1 MNTHLIRKTS
11 IILMGSMLGLCH
23 GLVNSQENTPIEEI
37 VVFGEV
43 VGAGE
48 TRANVKIDS
57 VTIEELPAGTGAA
70 QLLQRITGI
79 QVGAS
84 DPLGGGGFDST
95 INMRGFSKD
104 NIGFSIDGIPNGRTT
119 LGGGA
124 VPNRFLDT
132 SNLAGIDVSQSAGV
146 IGSPSRQSLVG
157 HINYITQDPE
167 SEKGARFDFSL
178 GSHDYERYYLRYDT
192 GEIFD
197 GTTAYVSASFQDTD
211 VWIGEGTGKN
221 ERLHIDAKLVRE
233 FDNGT
238 VVKLRNSYND
248 RDANGYNIVSL
259 LQTPCATERH
269 RCFFDPFAPTN
280 PAFRLNPN
288 TDGYTDDWTGDPLV
302 DRLHRST
309 RGNAREDNLSYM
321 EAVIPF
327 ADSIVLTLKP
337 YYHFQD
343 GVGRF
348 MNASDEGAV
357 PGPIDNT
364 GETGRELYFRNNA
377 YEMDRYGVTF
387 EVKGEHNDLLN
398 WKAGVWYEDSNRSQV
413 RTWHKLVNPSAGPE
427 FIEAPF
433 HTSEDKEWD
442 NKVWTV
448 FVSNQ
453 STFLNDHLTLEYGLS
468 YIDNEV
474 DYTAPIQD
482 SDDAFFNFENS
493 VSTDSGVL
501 PKVGAVFSITD
512 SLEIFAGY
520 AQNAATVSDAVLED
534 GAGNPPDPTEKIS
547 EMDKSN
553 VYDVGIRYTTDNLAM
568 GLQAFRLESE
578 EVIAV
583 DAANTLASDNL
594 NQGKE
599 ITGVEFTLHGRYED
613 FELYAAYTYQDHE
626 YVLDESVLDANGNP
640 ASGFIRDGQDLVGI
654 PDDNVFVELSW
665 KPTENFNFSF
675 NANYISDRA
684 GFYGNPRA
692 SSGLLSNFSFVS
704 GSFSPPDQVAQV
716 TSSDERIPGYTVL
729 GLNASYKKRMNFEYL
744 RGITFSL
751 NIENITN
758 KDYLSGVAPELLGVD
773 RKWAGR
779 YFIGAPRTVTFTIKG
794 IF

>member
-1 MNTHLIRKTS
+1 MINLIIRKKT
-11 IILMGSMLGLCH
+11 IILLGSMLSLSYGI
-23 GLVNSQENTPIEEI
+23 VNAEDNTPIEEI

-43 VGAGE
+43 IGAGE

-57 VTIEELPAGTGAA
+57 ATIEELPPGTGAA
-70 QLLQRITGI
+70 QLLQRISGV

-157 HINYITQDPE
+157 HINYLTQDPE
-167 SEKGARFDFSL
+167 SEAGARFDFSV
-178 GSHDYERYYLRYDT
+178 GSHSYERYYLRYDT
-192 GEIFD
+192 GEIAD
-197 GTTAYVSASFQDTD
+197 GTTAYVSASYQDTD
-211 VWIGEGTGKN
+211 VWIGDGTGKN
-221 ERLHIDAKLVRE
+221 ERLHIDAKLVKE
-233 FDNGT
+233 FDNGA

-248 RDANGYNIVSL
+248 RDGNGYNIVSL
-259 LQTPCATERH
+259 LQTPCAAERH

-280 PAFRLNPN
+280 PAFSLNPN

-302 DRLHRST
+302 DRLHRTT

-321 EAVIPF
+321 ELRIPF
-327 ADSIVLTLKP
+327 ADSIELNLKP

-357 PGPIDNT
+357 PDPIDNT
-364 GETGRELYFRNNA
+364 RETGRELYFRNNT
-377 YEMDRYGVTF
+377 YGMDRYGVTF
-387 EVKGEHNDLLN
+387 EVTGEHNQLLN
-398 WKAGVWYEDSNRSQV
+398 WRAGVWYEDSNRTQV
-413 RTWHKLVNPSAGPE
+413 RTWHKLVNQSAGPE
-427 FIEAPF
+427 FIREPY

-442 NKVWTV
+442 NKVWMLYL
-448 FVSNQ
+448 SNK
-453 STFLNDHLTLEYGLS
+453 STLIEDRLTIEYGLS
-468 YIDNEV
+468 YMDNEV

-482 SDDAFFNFENS
+482 SDDGFFNFVNG

-534 GAGNPPDPTEKIS
+534 GAGNPPDPMEEID
-547 EMDKSN
+547 EMDKSD
-553 VYDVGIRYTTDNLAM
+553 VYDAGIRYTTNNLAI
-568 GLQAFRLESE
+568 GVQAFHLESE

-594 NQGKE
+594 DQGKE
-599 ITGVEFTLHGRYED
+599 ITGVEFTFNGRYND
-613 FELYAAYTYQDHE
+613 FELYAAYTHQDHE
-626 YVLDESVLDANGNP
+626 YVLDESALDADGNP

-654 PDDNVFVELSW
+654 PDNNLFVELSW
-665 KPTENFNFSF
+665 KPRENFDFSF
-675 NANYISDRA
+675 NLNHVSDRA

-692 SSGLLSNFSFVS
+692 SSGLLSDFRFVS
-704 GSFSPPDQVAQV
+704 GSFSPPELVAQV
-716 TSSDERIPGYTVL
+716 TSPDERIPGYTVF
-729 GLNASYKKRMNFEYL
+729 GLNATYRAKMNFDFL
-744 RGITFSL
+744 QGITFSL

-779 YFIGAPRTVTFTIKG
+779 YFIGAPRSVTFTIKG
-794 IF
+794 VF